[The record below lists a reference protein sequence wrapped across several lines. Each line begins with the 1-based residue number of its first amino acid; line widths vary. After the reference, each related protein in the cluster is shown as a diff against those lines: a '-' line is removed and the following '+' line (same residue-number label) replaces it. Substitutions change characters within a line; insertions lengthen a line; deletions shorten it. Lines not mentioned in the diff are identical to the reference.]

1 MKPIQFILM
10 PAILLALAFYFGKLR
25 TRTFDRTLVL
35 LVGGA
40 GAGMLA
46 FPSLTTVVARL
57 VGVNR
62 GADLLFYLAL
72 ISGALLA
79 PMFYLRLRA
88 IDQQF
93 TALVRSLAIQ
103 QASPPSSFVPEPL
116 RIPFPTE
123 AETGPHPHDGTVD
136 HARAA

>member
-1 MKPIQFILM
+1 MKPIQLILM
-10 PAILLALAFYFGKLR
+10 PAILVALAFYFGKLR

-35 LVGGA
+35 VVGGG
-40 GAGMLA
+40 GAVMLA
-46 FPSLTTVVARL
+46 FPALTTTVARL

-72 ISGALLA
+72 IAGALLT
-79 PMFYLRLRA
+79 PMFYCRMRA

-103 QASPPSSFVPEPL
+103 QAAPPAATVKEL
-116 RIPFPTE
+116 TTLPFPSE
-123 AETGPHPHDGTVD
+123 NELPVD
-136 HARAA
+136 SARAA

>member
-40 GAGMLA
+40 GAVMLA
-46 FPSLTTVVARL
+46 FPSLTTVLARL

-72 ISGALLA
+72 IAGAMLT

-88 IDQQF
+88 IDQRF
-93 TALVRSLAIQ
+93 TALVRALAIQ
-103 QASPPSSFVPEPL
+103 QASPPSNIVREP
-116 RIPFPTE
+116 RNIPFP
-123 AETGPHPHDGTVD
+123 AESKSE
-136 HARAA
+136 ARAA